1 MLYFASTNYPRRKT
15 SLHTKNDC
23 LKSFHVCCIA
33 SKPVVLHA
41 SLVFSSDSTQSPV
54 HLSSN
59 FNSSSEA
66 RFLNSEELS
75 RIKPSPLPPQL
86 PLAGGE
92 LTRLNSSVPWT
103 VQKSRL
109 WEVVCVGISQTLRK
123 DDSCNEWII
132 YLWWKAHWAH
142 SSVSYIAATPIH
154 IYIMGGGVVGL
165 IVQAKGPI

>member
-92 LTRLNSSVPWT
+92 LTRLNSSVPGT

-123 DDSCNEWII
+123 DDSCTCHWPSTMNYLSMVESPLSSQLSLLYCSHTYI
-132 YLWWKAHWAH
+132 YT
-142 SSVSYIAATPIH
+142 V
-154 IYIMGGGVVGL
+154 
-165 IVQAKGPI
+165 